1 MPGIKGE
8 SFREDVFEFHFK
20 DEQESARRNGS
31 GGRSWQKEVCGP

>member
-8 SFREDVFEFHFK
+8 GFREDVVELHLK

-31 GGRSWQKEVCGP
+31 GGGS